1 MFRVRRCVTIGLFT
15 MLYTIRSGCGPWD
28 RLGRSPHL
36 VSRRYLGCCGARQ
49 GDAHL
54 EARSA
59 WSRRLPG
66 DRRGDID
73 ARPWVDREDE
83 EDHEGAW
90 LEREPKLPPR
100 GSWPWAARGL
110 GDTERCGVRGVRGVR
125 GAEGRQVEAGPWW
138 WCRGGRPSVVL
149 SREGLGCRTRSAELD
164 HLLTMRGIIW

>member
-110 GDTERCGVRGVRGVR
+110 GDTERCGVRGVRG
-125 GAEGRQVEAGPWW
+125 AEGRQVEAGPSRWRAFV
-138 WCRGGRPSVVL
+138 CVGVCAVTNRTALRSSAGGINLLRPPA
-149 SREGLGCRTRSAELD
+149 G
-164 HLLTMRGIIW
+164 